1 MYGMIYDYY
10 TGLLAKVKVNKKMI
24 MTIGIIILTMAV
36 FLKVKVY
43 NDNYYWSKNLVEA
56 ILNEFLRHLLYLYCY
71 IL

>member
-1 MYGMIYDYY
+1 MIYDYY

-43 NDNYYWSKNLVEA
+43 NDNYSWSKNLVEA
-56 ILNEFLRHLLYLYCY
+56 I
-71 IL
+71 